1 MPNLDA
7 RISVVIPHLDD
18 LAGLTACIA
27 RLQSQT
33 LPRDHFEIVVADNG
47 SKASIAEIEA
57 AAPGAR
63 IVRIAERGA
72 GPARNGGVA
81 ASRGEL
87 LAFTDSDC
95 LPEPQ
100 WLEEGLRALEFADL
114 AGGAVTVSVQ
124 NPAKPTPSEAFEV
137 VFAFD
142 NQNNVAKKGFSVT
155 ANLFATRA
163 VFDAV
168 GGFRTSVPE
177 DIDWCNRARAMGYR
191 IAYASQAIVAHPA
204 RSSWSALKRKW
215 QRLTREGLALDAEAG
230 LSNSQR
236 ALKAA
241 TVALSPVLHGA
252 RIFTCTRLSLTAKL
266 AALAVLIRLRLLR
279 AWWLATS
286 ILSPMETRA

>member
-1 MPNLDA
+1 MPGPDA
-7 RISVVIPHLDD
+7 RISVIIPHLDD
-18 LAGLTACIA
+18 LAGLAACIA

-33 LPRDHFEIVVADNG
+33 LPREQYEIVVADNG
-47 SKASIAEIEA
+47 SKASLAEIET

-63 IVRIAERGA
+63 VVRITERGA

-81 ASRGEL
+81 VSQHEV

-100 WLEEGLRALEFADL
+100 WLEEGLRALGGADL

-124 NPAKPTPSEAFEV
+124 DPAKPTPSEAFEV

-163 VFDAV
+163 VFEAV
-168 GGFRTSVPE
+168 GDFRTSVPE
-177 DIDWCNRARAMGYR
+177 DIDWCNRARAKGYR
-191 IAYASQAIVAHPA
+191 IAFAGQAVVAHPA
-204 RSSWSALKRKW
+204 RSTWTQLKRKW

-230 LSNSQR
+230 VPAAQR

-241 TVALSPVLHGA
+241 SVALSPVLHGA
-252 RIFTCTRLSLTAKL
+252 RIFTCTRLSLTSKL
-266 AALAVLIRLRLLR
+266 AALAVLVRLRLLR
-279 AWWLATS
+279 AWWLAAS
-286 ILSPMETRA
+286 ILSPMETRI